1 MAKAREDAIMQGLR
15 VLVAVLNS
23 RRDLELAREEGWY
36 RIPLKR
42 APTRVGADYL
52 AFYQTGVF
60 GEERWAVNYYAPVRR
75 YRIVSRRSLL
85 PGEPNHP
92 RADDLYYR
100 IEIGSLRRLPRPI
113 PSRRLRRIT
122 FIPTTLER
130 LFGAEEI
137 NDLWCG
143 TRDEEQLWRAFKE
156 RGLAVERRYPLAEE
170 EEQRTADFA
179 LFCKKGR
186 IAICVETEPAIGNVK
201 VVREHQ
207 PIGEHEARAL
217 GWATLR
223 LDRSDTAGPE
233 GLCVQ
238 TIVELAEKLGGVATA
253 PPVEAT

>member
-1 MAKAREDAIMQGLR
+1 MAEAQEAVTRQRWR

-23 RRDLELAREEGWY
+23 YRDFEIAREEGWY

-52 AFYQTGVF
+52 AFYQTSVF

-85 PGEPNHP
+85 PSEPNHP

-100 IEIGSLRRLPRPI
+100 IEIGSLRPLPRSI
-113 PSRRLRRIT
+113 PSRRLRRVT
-122 FIPTTLER
+122 FIPTTVER

-156 RGLAVERRYPLAEE
+156 RGLAAERRYPLTEGD
-170 EEQRTADFA
+170 EQRTADFA
-179 LFCKKGR
+179 LFCRKGR
-186 IAICVETEPAIGNVK
+186 VAVCVDTGSAIRNVK
-201 VVREHQ
+201 IVREH
-207 PIGEHEARAL
+207 PLISEYEATAL
-217 GWATLR
+217 GWAILR
-223 LDRSDTAGPE
+223 LDSTDIAGPE
-233 GLCVQ
+233 AACLR
-238 TIVELAEKLGGVATA
+238 TIMELAERLGGVATT
-253 PPVEAT
+253 PTSEAT